1 MIGGLKLAHGDD
13 LSVPVCL
20 YGVCFIVCQHCSLCN
35 RPESLKF
42 ESKIDAKN
50 CLMVKLKLYI

>member
-20 YGVCFIVCQHCSLCN
+20 MGVCFIACQHCSMFN

-42 ESKIDAKN
+42 GGKIKILYLVN
-50 CLMVKLKLYI
+50 CLNLL